1 MVLKKNHLPAGMRR
15 RLLFG
20 RWVPHLLLAF
30 GGLLSIGATWYVDL
44 TERARA
50 RAAFQVGAT
59 ETRRQLEGRLKA
71 SLDVVRVGAAL
82 LATNGEV
89 NHEDFGAFVEALQL
103 TDRYPGIEGIGFSQ
117 YVRRGDLRSFVRAIR
132 LDGVSPF
139 RVRPAGGRPEYHPI
153 ILFEPRAGRG
163 KTALGFDLWT
173 DPVARAAM
181 ERARDTGQPSAS
193 GAVVDAWGGE
203 DGRQPDL
210 VVYVPVYR
218 AKAALRTVRQ
228 RRRALNGFVFGPVSL
243 QEVLPQIV
251 KATTPSVALDLY
263 DETSAD
269 SPTLIYRS
277 AGDAATSRFNSLE
290 SVQFAGRQWRLALR
304 SSEAPARVVS
314 PTAWRSL
321 WVGLLLSVL
330 VFLITR
336 SQVRAWETSAHQES
350 ELRASEQA
358 LRQSESELQDVV
370 ARERIARTQIEAA
383 DRVKDEF
390 LATLSHELR
399 TPLNTVLG
407 WLTMLRTGSMREDQR
422 THALEVIERNARL
435 QAQLIEDLLDVSR
448 IVTGKLRLE
457 ARPLNLAP
465 AVSTVLEALR
475 PTAEAKGVTLQPLI
489 DVEATKILG
498 DPSRVQQI
506 FWNLVS
512 NAIKFTP
519 PGGHVSVE
527 LTKDDGHYVEVT
539 VRDTGIGIPP
549 AFLPQIFERFRQA
562 DSSTTRVHSGVGL
575 GLSIVRDLVKL
586 HGGSVEA
593 HSDGADRGTSF
604 VVRFP
609 AASASETSPGMA
621 DECQSPVLDGIRVLV
636 VDDDAETRDLL
647 SEALTRVG
655 AQVTTAESA
664 RQAFEQL
671 RTEGADVLVSD
682 IGMPLEDGL
691 SLMRRIRSLA
701 GRPGKIPAIALT
713 AYARPED
720 RAEAI
725 AAGYQLHLA
734 KPVELAKLQAGLAAL
749 AASDSVR
756 SSQ

>member
-1 MVLKKNHLPAGMRR
+1 MRR

-20 RWVPHLLLAF
+20 RWVPRLLLAL
-30 GGLLSIGATWYVDL
+30 GCLLSVGATWFVAL
-44 TERARA
+44 TEGARA
-50 RAAFQVGAT
+50 RATFQVGAT
-59 ETRRQLEGRLKA
+59 ETRRQLEDRLKA
-71 SLDVVRVGAAL
+71 SLDVVRVGTAL
-82 LATNGEV
+82 LAINSEI

-103 TDRYPGIEGIGFSQ
+103 SDRYPGIEGIGFSQ
-117 YVRRGDLRSFVRAIR
+117 RVRRGDLRSFVRAIR

-139 RVRPAGGRPEYHPI
+139 RVWPAGGRPEYHPI

-163 KTALGFDLWT
+163 QVELGFDLWT
-173 DPVARAAM
+173 DPVERAAM
-181 ERARDTGQPSAS
+181 ERARDTGEPSAS
-193 GAVVDAWGGE
+193 GGVGAWGFE
-203 DGRQPDL
+203 DGPQSDFVL
-210 VVYVPVYR
+210 YVPVYR
-218 AKAALRTVRQ
+218 VKAAIRTVRQ
-228 RRRALNGFVFGPVSL
+228 RRRALIGFVFGPVRL
-243 QEVLPQIV
+243 QEVIPQIV

-263 DETSAD
+263 DETSAG

-304 SSEAPARVVS
+304 SSEAPAGVMS

-336 SQVRAWETSAHQES
+336 SQVRAWETAAHQES

-457 ARPLNLAP
+457 TRPLMLAP

-489 DVEATKILG
+489 DVETTKILG

-506 FWNLVS
+506 FWNLLS

-527 LTKDDGHYVEVT
+527 LTKDDGRYVEVT

-562 DSSTTRVHSGVGL
+562 DSSTTRAHSGVGL

-609 AASASETSPGMA
+609 AATAAETSPGMV
-621 DECQSPVLDGIRVLV
+621 DECQSAVLDGIRVLV

-682 IGMPLEDGL
+682 IGMPHEDGL

-701 GRPGKIPAIALT
+701 GGPGQIPAIALT

-725 AAGYQLHLA
+725 AAGYQLHFA
-734 KPVELAKLQAGLAAL
+734 KPVELAKLQAGLATL

>member
-1 MVLKKNHLPAGMRR
+1 MVPLMKDRLQARMRR
-15 RLLFG
+15 RLSFG
-20 RWVPHLLLAF
+20 RWVPRLLLAL
-30 GGLLSIGATWYVDL
+30 GGLLSIGATWFVDL
-44 TERARA
+44 TEGARA
-50 RAAFQVGAT
+50 RATFQVSAT
-59 ETRRQLEGRLKA
+59 ETRRQLENRLKA
-71 SLDVVRVGAAL
+71 SLEVVRVGTAL
-82 LATNGEV
+82 LAINSEV
-89 NHEDFGAFVEALQL
+89 NHADFRAFVEALQL
-103 TDRYPGIEGIGFSQ
+103 PDRYPGIEGIGFSQ
-117 YVRRGDLRSFVRAIR
+117 RVRRGDLRSFVRAIR

-153 ILFEPRAGRG
+153 ILFEQRAGRG
-163 KTALGFDLWT
+163 QAALGFDLWT
-173 DPVARAAM
+173 DPIERAAM
-181 ERARDTGQPSAS
+181 ERARDTGQPSAA
-193 GAVVDAWGGE
+193 GALHDAWGFE
-203 DGRQPDL
+203 DGAEPDFVL
-210 VVYVPVYR
+210 YVPVYR
-218 AKAALRTVRQ
+218 VKSTIRTVKE
-228 RRRALNGFVFGPVSL
+228 RRRALIGFVFSPVRL

-251 KATTPSVALDLY
+251 KATTPSVVFDLY

-269 SPTLIYRS
+269 SPTVIYRS
-277 AGDAATSRFNSLE
+277 AGDAATSRFHSLE
-290 SVQFAGRQWRLALR
+290 SLQFAGRKWRLALR
-304 SSEAPARVVS
+304 SPEAPAGVMS

-321 WVGLLLSVL
+321 SIGLLLSVL

-336 SQVRAWETSAHQES
+336 SQVRAWETAANQES

-358 LRQSESELQDVV
+358 LRQSESELQRVV
-370 ARERIARTQIEAA
+370 ARERIARTQVEAA
-383 DRVKDEF
+383 DRAKDEF

-422 THALEVIERNARL
+422 THALEVVERNARL

-448 IVTGKLRLE
+448 IVTGKLRL
-457 ARPLNLAP
+457 AVRPLALAP
-465 AVSTVLEALR
+465 AVSTVLESLR
-475 PTAEAKGVTLQPLI
+475 PAAEAKGVTLQPLLDAETTRI
-489 DVEATKILG
+489 FG

-506 FWNLVS
+506 FWNLLS

-527 LTKDDGHYVEVT
+527 LTKDDGHDVEVS

-549 AFLPQIFERFRQA
+549 EFLPKVFERFRQA
-562 DSSTTRVHSGVGL
+562 DSSTTRAHSGVGL
-575 GLSIVRDLVKL
+575 GLAIVRDLVEL

-593 HSDGADRGTSF
+593 HSDGPDRGTVF

-609 AASASETSPGMA
+609 AVAAAEPSPGII

-647 SEALTRVG
+647 SNALTRVG
-655 AQVTTAESA
+655 ARVTTAESA

-682 IGMPLEDGL
+682 IGMPDEDGL

-701 GRPGKIPAIALT
+701 GEPGRIPAIALT
-713 AYARPED
+713 AYARDED

-734 KPVELAKLQAGLAAL
+734 KPVELAKLQAGLATL
-749 AASDSVR
+749 AASESVR
-756 SSQ
+756 S